1 MNLGVRGDYSK
12 ALAPEQQELDDN
24 AQPTG
29 RTFPRTDFF
38 TWNSI
43 SPRLGVNVKLNSTG
57 KTVLK
62 SHWGR
67 YHPQITTG
75 EFANVIGPNIKP
87 YYQGTYNF
95 ATGEVED
102 LFATSSPESL
112 KVSSSY
118 NSPRT
123 DQFIVGVEQEL
134 TSKIGLQVNYV
145 RKWGRQFAAWR
156 DTVGTYVPVTVV
168 DDVGTGATG
177 ETITIQR
184 LTSDPGARIFE
195 LGNSDGV
202 FTNIHAFT
210 ANVTKRMT
218 RWFANASVTYL
229 RSQGAVGGSLR
240 STSIQ
245 QRSGLEFQPFGRN
258 PNDFVN
264 AVGRLNGDVGW
275 QYKAQGVVDLPWRL
289 QVSGSLDSH
298 ANAHRLRTRSIPTSV
313 AGQPSTTIILQPRGE
328 LDRLPWVTIVDA
340 RVQKEFVV
348 GNSRLTVFLDAL
360 NLNNENSPQA
370 VASAN
375 VTNGQYQYPT
385 TFVAP
390 RRLMLSGKFSF

>member
-1 MNLGVRGDYSK
+1 VG
-12 ALAPEQQELDDN
+12 
-24 AQPTG
+24 G
-29 RTFPRTDFF
+29 RT
-38 TWNSI
+38 
-43 SPRLGVNVKLNSTG
+43 VV
-57 KTVLK
+57 K

-95 ATGEVED
+95 ATGEVDD
-102 LFATSSPESL
+102 LFLTSSSENL
-112 KVSSSY
+112 KVSPTY

-134 TSKIGLQVNYV
+134 TSKIGLQVNYI
-145 RKWGRQFAAWR
+145 RKWGRDFAAWR

-168 DDVGTGATG
+168 DDSGEDPTGQP
-177 ETITIQR
+177 IQIQR

-195 LGNSDGV
+195 LGNSDRV
-202 FTNIHAFT
+202 FTDIHAFT
-210 ANVTKRMT
+210 ANLTKRMT
-218 RWFANASVTYL
+218 QWFANASVTYL
-229 RSQGAVGGSLR
+229 RAEGVVGGTAR
-240 STSIQ
+240 GTTIQ

-264 AVGRLNGDVGW
+264 ADGRLSGDVGW
-275 QYKAQGVVDLPWRL
+275 QYKAQGVLNLPWRF

-298 ANAHRLRTRSIPTSV
+298 ANAYRLRTRTIPASV
-313 AGQPSTTIILQPRGE
+313 AGQSSTILLQPRGDLE
-328 LDRLPWVTIVDA
+328 RLPWTTILDA
-340 RVQKEFVV
+340 RIQKDFAL
-348 GNSRLTVFLDAL
+348 GGASRLTLFLDVL
-360 NLNNENSPQA
+360 NLNNENAPQN
-370 VASAN
+370 VVSAN